1 MTGGDGSTAL
11 LTDHYEL
18 TMLRA
23 ALPSRRAHHRA
34 VFVAF
39 ARHLPA
45 GRRYGVVAGT
55 GRLLEA
61 LERFRFDAATLQH
74 LVATGVIDEPTRT
87 WLADYRFSGNIDG
100 YAEGELYFP
109 DSPVLVVEAT
119 FGEAVLLE
127 TLVASIL
134 NHDSAVASAAAR
146 ILSAAGERPCV
157 EFGSRRTHEQA
168 AVAAARAAYLV
179 GFASTSNLEAGRR
192 YGIPT
197 AGTSAHAFT
206 LVHASEQEAFAAQ
219 VGVLGAGT
227 TLLVD
232 TFEEE
237 QAIRI
242 AVEVAG
248 PRLGAVRLD
257 SGDLL
262 ALARQ
267 ARRLL
272 DSLGATGT
280 RIMVTG
286 DLDEHAIAALASAPV
301 DTYGVGTSVVMGTGA
316 PTAGF
321 VYKLVA
327 RANRPGEDAPLEPVA
342 KKSHDKATRG
352 GRPVALRRRDGSG
365 TAVAEVVATSTP
377 PPSDGGARPLLVPLV
392 RDGKVVARPGLDE
405 IRRHH
410 RRAVAELPGRA
421 LQLSRGA
428 PALPTVHL
436 PG

>member
-1 MTGGDGSTAL
+1 
-11 LTDHYEL
+11 
-18 TMLRA
+18 
-23 ALPSRRAHHRA
+23 
-34 VFVAF
+34 
-39 ARHLPA
+39 
-45 GRRYGVVAGT
+45 
-55 GRLLEA
+55 
-61 LERFRFDAATLQH
+61 
-74 LVATGVIDEPTRT
+74 
-87 WLADYRFSGNIDG
+87 
-100 YAEGELYFP
+100 
-109 DSPVLVVEAT
+109 
-119 FGEAVLLE
+119 
-127 TLVASIL
+127 
-134 NHDSAVASAAAR
+134 
-146 ILSAAGERPCV
+146 V

-168 AVAAARAAYLV
+168 AVAAAHAAYLV

-197 AGTSAHAFT
+197 ACTSAHAFT
-206 LVHASEQEAFAAQ
+206 LVHASERDAFAAQ
-219 VGVLGAGT
+219 VSALGTGT

-232 TFEEE
+232 TFDEE

-248 PRLGAVRLD
+248 PRLGAIRLD

-262 ALARQ
+262 ALAHQ

-301 DTYGVGTSVVMGTGA
+301 DTYGVGTAVVMGAGA

-327 RANRPGEDAPLEPVA
+327 RANRSGEDAPLEPVA
-342 KKSHDKATRG
+342 KNSHEKATCG

-377 PPSDGGARPLLVPLV
+377 PPSDEGLGRCWCRWSATARSWPSRPWMTSVTITAAPWPSCQPVPCSC
-392 RDGKVVARPGLDE
+392 RVAPRRCPRSTSQREQRP
-405 IRRHH
+405 R
-410 RRAVAELPGRA
+410 P
-421 LQLSRGA
+421 A
-428 PALPTVHL
+428 PAGAGLRGIPAGYL
-436 PG
+436 G